1 MLTWLMG
8 AWIAYHSIAAL
19 HYYSYSGAGAE
30 NALSLEA
37 YFHQPL
43 YVLNVGQYIGSAGP
57 VFVIT
62 YGAIVT
68 LVILIA
74 LYLEMGRTVRYALG
88 QNFTGSQSDLYGSI
102 LLLVVCSVELF
113 FVPMAA
119 TSLFVILL
127 FAAAM
132 DVLIHV
138 RFLHH
143 FVRRGK

>member
-1 MLTWLMG
+1 MFTWLMG
-8 AWIAYHSIAAL
+8 AWVAYHSIAAL
-19 HYYSYSGAGAE
+19 HYYYGSSVEG
-30 NALSLEA
+30 ALSLEA

-43 YVLNVGQYIGSAGP
+43 FVLNLGQYLGSAGP

-68 LVILIA
+68 LVILVA
-74 LYLEMGRTVRYALG
+74 LFLEMGRTVRYALG
-88 QNFTGSQSDLYGSI
+88 QNFKGSQSDLYGSI

-127 FAAAM
+127 FACAM
-132 DVLIHV
+132 DVLVHV

-143 FVRRGK
+143 FVRRAK